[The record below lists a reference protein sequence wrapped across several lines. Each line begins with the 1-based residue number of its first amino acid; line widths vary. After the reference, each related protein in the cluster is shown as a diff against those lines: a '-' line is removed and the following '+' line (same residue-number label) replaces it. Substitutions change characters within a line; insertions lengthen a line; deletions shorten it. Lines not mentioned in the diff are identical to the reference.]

1 MKKWHIILI
10 VILIF
15 GLGAYYFI
23 SWPKN
28 EDNKNKDNNMEKV
41 NEKAT
46 ANPRATIETSMG
58 NITIELY
65 PDDAP
70 KTAANFIGLAKKGY
84 YDGVIFH
91 RVVSGFVIQ
100 GGDPTGTG
108 SGGDSIYGGEF
119 EDEFNPN
126 TESYQRGYL
135 KGTVAMANRG
145 PDTNSSQFF
154 IMLEDKS
161 LPKLYTIFGK
171 VIEGD
176 EVVQNI
182 GQAQVDANDKPLKSI
197 IINKVIVQE

>member
-1 MKKWHIILI
+1 MKKWYIILA
-10 VILIF
+10 VILILSF
-15 GLGAYYFI
+15 GAYYFI
-23 SWPKN
+23 NQSKN
-28 EDNKNKDNNMEKV
+28 ENNNMEKI
-41 NEKAT
+41 NKKT
-46 ANPRATIETSMG
+46 NPRATVETNMG
-58 NITIELY
+58 NITIEIY
-65 PDDAP
+65 SNDAP

-84 YDGVIFH
+84 YNGVTFH

-119 EDEFNPN
+119 EDELNSN
-126 TESYQRGYL
+126 TESYRRGYL

-145 PDTNSSQFF
+145 PNTNSSQFF
-154 IMLEDKS
+154 IMLGDKS

-176 EVVQNI
+176 NVVQNI
-182 GQAQVDANDKPLKSI
+182 GKARVGANDKPLEPI

>member
-1 MKKWHIILI
+1 MK
-10 VILIF
+10 
-15 GLGAYYFI
+15 
-23 SWPKN
+23 
-28 EDNKNKDNNMEKV
+28 KV
-41 NEKAT
+41 NEKA
-46 ANPRATIETSMG
+46 AVNPRATVETNMG

-65 PDDAP
+65 PNDVP

-84 YDGVIFH
+84 YNGVIFH

-108 SGGDSIYGGEF
+108 RGGDSIYGGEF
-119 EDEFNPN
+119 EDELNPN

-135 KGTVAMANRG
+135 RGAAAMANRG

-176 EVVQNI
+176 DVVQNI
-182 GQAQVDANDKPLKSI
+182 GQARTDANDKPLEPV
-197 IINKVIVQE
+197 IINKVTIQE